1 MINRTSII
9 IVTLLAS
16 LLFGCSKQPSAVS
29 DSGRNRI
36 DGANGANGTNGSN
49 GGNGG
54 NGADGV
60 NGGSGGNGGAPDCA
74 ALQTPKTLPPEA
86 ARLALL
92 T

>member
-1 MINRTSII
+1 MINRISVI

-16 LLFGCSKQPSAVS
+16 LLFGCFKQPSAVP

-36 DGANGANGTNGSN
+36 DGANGTNGANGL
-49 GGNGG
+49 NGG